1 MKFEE
6 AVIAAIRSY
15 YRGEIPEKTFEVFP
29 DMKYTPQ
36 YFADFEQSL
45 IEEMGDDAG
54 ERLDG
59 EDEEE
64 IEDED

>member
-45 IEEMGDDAG
+45 IDDMGDEAG

-59 EDEEE
+59 EDEVE

>member
-45 IEEMGDDAG
+45 IDDMGDDAG

-59 EDEEE
+59 EDEVE

>member
-15 YRGEIPEKTFEVFP
+15 YRGEIPEKTFEVFQ

-45 IEEMGDDAG
+45 IDDMGDEAG

-59 EDEEE
+59 EDEVE